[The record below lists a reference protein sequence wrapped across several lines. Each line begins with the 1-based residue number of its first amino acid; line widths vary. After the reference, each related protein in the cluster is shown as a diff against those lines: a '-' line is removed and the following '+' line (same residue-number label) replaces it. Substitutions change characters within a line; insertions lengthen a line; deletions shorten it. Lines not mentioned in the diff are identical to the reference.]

1 MGGIANIS
9 YHRDGQFTAFD
20 VCPANRVLN
29 LLVEPLGKAYDDA
42 GAIASGGVVHPEL
55 LQALNALAYYRQAPP
70 KSLANDFGTDLV
82 FPLIKKYDL
91 PVADALCTM
100 VEHIAWQLSRAVSG
114 PEPDARLP
122 ESGAGAMPML
132 VTGGGAFNH
141 YLVERIAAL
150 LTPHGVAPFVA
161 ESGLVQYK
169 EAIIM
174 ALLGVLRWREEYNA
188 LASVTGA
195 ARNTING
202 ALWLGGEA

>member
-1 MGGIANIS
+1 
-9 YHRDGQFTAFD
+9 
-20 VCPANRVLN
+20 VLN

-42 GAIASGGVVHPEL
+42 GAIASGGIVHREL

-91 PVADALCTM
+91 PVAGALCTM

-122 ESGAGAMPML
+122 ESGTGAMPML